1 MTKPYVPIGMNPSIG
16 DYEGPLVGAE
26 HITGQAALAWFRRQ
40 KYYFNDGRVKRH
52 VPKTD
57 KDGDRSS
64 WADAPKDAPVFNY
77 DTANAIKKDIHL
89 GAKPIDALLKHVPA
103 SDLNPQWLKRNGAP
117 ESMIPTSAVYAT
129 AKALEAIGNA
139 MTVTPE
145 IRAKIL
151 AANGVTE
158 EQMSGAPKL
167 PVALTEGIEPEIDED
182 VDGEV
187 DESLYEDDVAEDLQE
202 LEA

>member
-1 MTKPYVPIGMNPSIG
+1 MAKPYVPIGMNPETGSF
-16 DYEGPLVGAE
+16 EGPIVGSEHMVGAS
-26 HITGQAALAWFRRQ
+26 ALAWLKKQR
-40 KYYFNDGRVKRH
+40 YYFDGGRVKRS
-52 VPKTD
+52 VPQKD
-57 KDGDRSS
+57 KDGLRSS
-64 WADAPKDAPVFNY
+64 WVPAPSDAPTFNY
-77 DTANAIKKDIHL
+77 DTANAIKKDMHF
-89 GAKPIDALLKHVPA
+89 GMTPIDALLKHVPA

-167 PVALTEGIEPEIDED
+167 PKNLVDGIEPDIDED
-182 VDGEV
+182 ADGEV
-187 DESLYEDDVAEDLQE
+187 DESLYEEDAEDLQE